1 MRTINPILAIII
13 ASLLLLGVLLTQS
26 MQDEAIKIPAT
37 TTTSLYATGLLETLA
52 DAYNEEHGSVEF
64 QFIPVGSGE
73 ALRRAAE
80 GDACMVFVHA
90 PSLEVKYIENGVLED
105 GVIFAYNYFIIVG
118 PPGDPAG
125 IRNAENAVEAFKRIY
140 MAGEN
145 GKAIFVSR
153 GDNSGTHVKELSLW
167 ESAGLDPRGKA
178 WYKETGSG
186 MAETLM
192 VASELEAYTLS
203 DIGTFLKVAPQG
215 LEILYYNST
224 ELINIYSAYITHACT
239 PEQREEARA
248 FLDWLIS
255 EEAQAI
261 IESYGVKEY
270 GQPLFYPAMG
280 KEEELAQ
287 TWRMLSSG

>member
-1 MRTINPILAIII
+1 MRRLNPILAIMV
-13 ASLLLLGVLLTQS
+13 AALLLLAVLLAQS
-26 MQDEAIKIPAT
+26 MQDNAVKIPAT
-37 TTTSLYATGLLETLA
+37 TTTSLYATGLLEALA
-52 DAYNEEHGSVEF
+52 EAYNADYGGVEF

-90 PSLEVKYIENGVLED
+90 PSLEAKYIEDGVLEN

-125 IRNAENAVEAFKRIY
+125 VRTAENAVEAFKRIY
-140 MAGEN
+140 MAGEE

-167 ESAGLDPRGKA
+167 ESAGLDPRGRP

-203 DIGTFLKVAPQG
+203 DIGTFLKVSPQG
-215 LEILYYNST
+215 LETLYYNST
-224 ELINIYSAYITHACT
+224 ELINIYSAYVTYACT
-239 PEQREEARA
+239 PEQRDEARA

-280 KEEELAQ
+280 KQEELAQ
-287 TWRMLSSG
+287 VWRMLSSD